1 MRHRA
6 QAAPERH
13 PDQRPCADYLIFPIL
28 VVTLVTLERI
38 QKVKK
43 KVKKKMKI

>member
-13 PDQRPCADYLIFPIL
+13 PDHQLCADSLGFPIL
-28 VVTLVTLERI
+28 VVTLVTLKRI
-38 QKVKK
+38 PKVKK
-43 KVKKKMKI
+43 NQIKE